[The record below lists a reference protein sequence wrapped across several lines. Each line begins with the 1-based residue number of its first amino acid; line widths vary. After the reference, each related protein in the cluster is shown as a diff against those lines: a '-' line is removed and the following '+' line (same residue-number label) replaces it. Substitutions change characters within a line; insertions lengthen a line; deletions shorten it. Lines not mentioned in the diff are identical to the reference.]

1 MREREVGDE
10 SLSEPRSS
18 RSALSRAGGPADTLT
33 HTALSRSSRRGA
45 RALCDGSASTLPPYL
60 LVEAA
65 AIPSPRCYRAAAAA
79 AAATAARSLSLA
91 ISLLLAHVVP
101 ASVRTGGE
109 RKGGTHCVPSP
120 STTLSLGFFAAR
132 DLCLMSMWLWDGYG
146 TTLGYT
152 SKKEERSA
160 Q

>member
-1 MREREVGDE
+1 MRV
-10 SLSEPRSS
+10 S
-18 RSALSRAGGPADTLT
+18 RSLEALARLSRARGGLQT
-33 HTALSRSSRRGA
+33 HSHTRLSLEALDEA
-45 RALCDGSASTLPPYL
+45 RALS
-60 LVEAA
+60 
-65 AIPSPRCYRAAAAA
+65 
-79 AAATAARSLSLA
+79 ATALPRLSLPTYSSKRRRSLPRGVIEQRPPRRRRRLRALSLA